1 MHAVWNDFGHA
12 LRALLKSPRFT
23 LAVILTLA
31 VGIASNTIIFS
42 VTNAVFIHPLRYP
55 DSSRLVYVSQSYPG
69 YPQGGGQFSY
79 PTYRDMLEGTHS
91 FDSLAGYQVTGPL
104 AITDGGQAVRVS
116 VTYCTPNYF
125 TLLGTRTI
133 LGRVIQANEDRY
145 GSGDAVVVLSYR
157 FWQRQFS
164 GDAGIVGRTI
174 HLNERPFTVI
184 GVTTEEFRDS
194 LYEQEF
200 GEEGNAWI
208 PLGLAYTMTGVSN
221 ATDRGGSTNL
231 WAIGH
236 LKAGVSVVDAQAELA
251 AFGKRL
257 ERIHP
262 ESFRGFGL
270 VGRSLK
276 DQLLGE
282 FYSPAWILAAA
293 SAFLLLIGCANV
305 GNLLLARLLSRQRE
319 LAVRAALGASPGR
332 LARHLLMENFLLLV
346 FASILGAGFASMGT
360 AALRIWAATHLPT
373 VVHLE
378 AGPGFILAG
387 IGIALITGAL
397 FGVAPAVVGAR
408 VDLREALSQAGR
420 QGQSLSRRKS
430 QKILV
435 VAEVALAL
443 VLLAA
448 SGLLLESFRRLAST
462 DLGFNTHNLLTMRL
476 DLRSARY
483 TEPAARTR
491 FAKTLVDTLR
501 PMPGV
506 DSVTLWGPS
515 MLGRATWV
523 FVGYPEG
530 SSPDDASA
538 RLMMGRHSVN
548 PGALNNLEIS
558 LIRGREPSWQD
569 TLDSPNVA
577 VISES
582 VAKKLWPGQDP
593 IGKRMQ
599 GLRGNTSLIAVIG
612 VARDARHAQRFD
624 VNDAAA
630 GIRPQGLGPQ
640 YDVYFP
646 YAQRPNPGITLAIRT
661 SGQAASVSREL
672 REAVLSL
679 DPTLPVYDLALLDE
693 RLEAQVAPLRTLAA
707 LSAAYAVLA
716 LCLAAFGLFAVL
728 AHDVG
733 QRTHE
738 IGIRMALGAK
748 PGGVLALVLREGMQ
762 LTVVGLGTGCLGAFV
777 VSRMM
782 HALLYGVRPME
793 PLVYVSISL
802 ILTGVALLACW
813 IPARRA
819 MKLDP
824 LEALRQE

>member
-1 MHAVWNDFGHA
+1 MYAIWNDIRHA
-12 LRALLKSPRFT
+12 FRALLKSRRFS

-31 VGIASNTIIFS
+31 LGIASNTIIFS
-42 VTNAVFIHPLRYP
+42 VASAIFLRPLRYP

-79 PTYRDMLEGTHS
+79 PTYRDMLEGTKS
-91 FDSLAGYQVTGPL
+91 FDSLAGYQVDGPL
-104 AITDGGQAVRVS
+104 AITDGGQAVRMS

-125 TLLGTRTI
+125 TLLGAQTV
-133 LGRVIQANEDRY
+133 LGRVFQAGEDRI
-145 GSGDAVVVLSYR
+145 GSGDPVVVLSYR

-164 GDAGIVGRTI
+164 GDKKIVGRTI

-184 GVTTEEFRDS
+184 GVTPEDFRDS
-194 LYEQEF
+194 LYEQEY
-200 GEEGNAWI
+200 GEEGNGWI
-208 PLGLAYTMTGVSN
+208 PLGLAYTLTGYSN
-221 ATDRGGSTNL
+221 PADRGGSTVL
-231 WAIGH
+231 WGIGH
-236 LKAGVSVVDAQAELA
+236 LKPGVSVADARAELDS
-251 AFGKRL
+251 FGRHL
-257 ERIHP
+257 EQIYP
-262 ESFRGFGL
+262 DSFRSFGL

-282 FYSPAWILAAA
+282 FYSPAWVLSGA

-332 LARHLLMENFLLLV
+332 LARHLLIENFLLLV
-346 FASILGAGFASMGT
+346 FSSVVGITFASAGA
-360 AALRIWAATHLPT
+360 AALRSWASVHLPT

-378 AGPGFILAG
+378 TGFGSIVAA
-387 IGIALITGAL
+387 IGITLVTGAL
-397 FGVAPAVVGAR
+397 FGLAPAFLGAR
-408 VDLREALSQAGR
+408 VELREALSQAGR

-448 SGLLLESFRRLAST
+448 SGLLLESFRRLAGT
-462 DLGFNTHNLLTMRL
+462 NLGFNTHNLLTLRL

-483 TEPAARTR
+483 TEPAARAR
-491 FAKTLVDTLR
+491 FAKTLNDTLSSL
-501 PMPGV
+501 PGV
-506 DSVTLWGPS
+506 DNVTLWGPS

-523 FVGYPEG
+523 FIGYPEG
-530 SSPDDASA
+530 HSPDDAAA

-548 PGALNNLEIS
+548 PGALQNLEIS

-569 TLDSPNVA
+569 TLDSPYVA
-577 VISES
+577 VLSES
-582 VAKKLWPGQDP
+582 AANKLWPGQDP

-599 GLRGNTSLIAVIG
+599 AVRANSPWITIIGIAH
-612 VARDARHAQRFD
+612 DARHAQRFD

-646 YAQRPNPGITLAIRT
+646 YTQRPNPGLTLGIRT
-661 SGQAASVSREL
+661 SGDVASVSREI

-679 DPTLPVYDLALLDE
+679 DPTLPVYDLALLDL
-693 RLEAQVAPLRTLAA
+693 RLEAQVAPLRTMAI

-716 LCLAAFGLFAVL
+716 LFLAAFGLFAVL

-748 PGGVLALVLREGMQ
+748 PNSVLALVLREGML
-762 LTVVGLGTGCLGAFV
+762 LTLAGLGAGCVGAFV
-777 VSRMM
+777 ISRMM
-782 HALLYGVRPME
+782 HALLYGVSPME
-793 PLVYVSISL
+793 PLVYVSIAL
-802 ILTGVALLACW
+802 MLLGVALLACW
-813 IPARRA
+813 VPARRA
-819 MKLDP
+819 MRLDP